1 MLTAISDPGA
11 ANSTPR
17 NTSTVTSTDT
27 TESRLLA
34 LHSCLTPT
42 TTDQIRKALAI
53 TSSADHGAQYE
64 LDIQRRL
71 DTLAMDQ
78 LLPDNSEFNKRLV
91 ALNEKR
97 GKKDQ
102 IQVNNTFQQD
112 HQALL
117 ASRRNEDVQLLKS
130 GALLSVDQLLNMV
143 CFFLYLLFSFRE

>member
-1 MLTAISDPGA
+1 
-11 ANSTPR
+11 
-17 NTSTVTSTDT
+17 
-27 TESRLLA
+27 
-34 LHSCLTPT
+34 
-42 TTDQIRKALAI
+42 
-53 TSSADHGAQYE
+53 
-64 LDIQRRL
+64 
-71 DTLAMDQ
+71 MDQ